1 MSAQNHSLSAGPAD
15 DHARLDKFLSQ
26 KLADLSRARIQAL
39 IKENQVRGNG
49 KIISDPAHKVKSGQT
64 YTITI
69 PEIRDV
75 PIAAQSIPL
84 DIVYEDKDILVLN
97 KPPGLVV
104 HPAAGNPD
112 HTLVNALLAHCGD
125 SLSGIGGEKR
135 PGIVHR
141 IDKDTSGIL
150 VIAKHDIAHQ
160 NLSKQFA
167 DHSIERTYQAFV
179 WGIPNPGKG
188 SISGNIGRSP
198 QNRKKM
204 AVVKSGGKRAATH
217 YRTVK
222 NFSGIVSLVECNLET
237 GRTHQIRVH
246 MTHIGHP
253 LIGDQTYGRARKIK
267 GLEKDITDYL
277 YHYPR
282 QALHAATLGFHHPV
296 NGKFMQFKADLP
308 KDLEILAEKLSKIG

>member
-1 MSAQNHSLSAGPAD
+1 MSSKNHSIVAGPAD
-15 DHARLDKFLSQ
+15 DHMRLDKFLSQ
-26 KLADLSRARIQAL
+26 KLTNLSRSRIQAL
-39 IKENQVRGNG
+39 IKEGQVRSGG
-49 KIISDPAHKVKSGQT
+49 KIISDPAHKIKSGQT
-64 YTITI
+64 YNITI
-69 PEIRDV
+69 PQIREV
-75 PIAAQSIPL
+75 RIAAQSIPL

-104 HPAAGNPD
+104 HPAAGNLD
-112 HTLVNALLAHCGD
+112 GTLVNALLAHCGD

-160 NLSKQFA
+160 NISKQFA
-167 DHSIERTYQAFV
+167 DHSIERSYQAFV
-179 WGIPNPGKG
+179 WGIPNPAKG
-188 SISGNIGRSP
+188 SVSGNIGRSP

-217 YRTVK
+217 YRTLK
-222 NFSGIVSLVECNLET
+222 TFAGAVSLVECNLET

-253 LIGDQTYGRARKIK
+253 LIGDQTYGKAHKIK
-267 GLEKDITDYL
+267 GLEKELGDYL
-277 YHYPR
+277 YHYSR

-296 NGKFMQFKADLP
+296 TGQFMQFKAPLP
-308 KDLEILAEKLSKIG
+308 KDLEILAEKLSAIG